1 MIRLRMFVRL
11 KPQPRSATLG
21 SHPNT
26 SLHSPT
32 GLNVKLAYLTEVAAI
47 IAAHSQLFIEQLDEI
62 SAEAVCDYYVLS
74 RNRFNRWMRDLN
86 DLEHG
91 QPNGDP
97 LHLAG
102 QIGARP
108 SAHAVTEQ
116 ILINEMISRIW
127 TVLLLARDVSNRID
141 RIRPIARNI
150 YLGHLA
156 VRHKALRIVLTD
168 DWMSSKHLLAIDQ
181 LRKSSERWT
190 DLLCCPIMGQYNLW
204 EFAFDKDR
212 AAEFLRDHVDQA
224 GLSHRS
230 RSWVLILAGLRH
242 SFQDKDGLSAPVHDD
257 DRRIVRLILNS
268 FPENAA
274 EMTFWT
280 SSRVREARQ
289 R

>member
-1 MIRLRMFVRL
+1 M
-11 KPQPRSATLG
+11 
-21 SHPNT
+21 
-26 SLHSPT
+26 
-32 GLNVKLAYLTEVAAI
+32 KLAYLTEVAAI
-47 IAAHSQLFIEQLDEI
+47 MAAHSQLFIEQTDEI
-62 SAEAVCDYYVLS
+62 STEAVGDYYVLS

-91 QPNGDP
+91 QPIGAP
-97 LHLAG
+97 LHQAG
-102 QIGARP
+102 QIGGRP
-108 SAHAVTEQ
+108 STRAVTEQ

-127 TVLLLARDVSNRID
+127 TVLLLARDVSNGID
-141 RIRPIARNI
+141 RIRPVARNI

-156 VRHKALRIVLTD
+156 VRHKALGVVLVDDRI
-168 DWMSSKHLLAIDQ
+168 SSKDLLAIDQ

-212 AAEFLRDHVDQA
+212 ATEFLRDRVDQA

-242 SFQDKDGLSAPVHDD
+242 SFPDTDGLSAPVHDD
-257 DRRIVRLILNS
+257 DRRLVRLIFNS

-274 EMTFWT
+274 EMTFWM

-289 R
+289 C